1 MRLDENSLISEDKL
15 ILNAPSKIRIN
26 RVKVVHTGATE
37 ARSSGDVYQNPLGPI
52 RNQSI
57 IRNNTS
63 GILVRRNNA
72 SDKKPKIAI
81 KLNASNTVLIFIFTA
96 SFSLSCFAQLLIN
109 NSNVPDITMFLKC
122 SLNAH

>member
-1 MRLDENSLISEDKL
+1 VEITKLYIVRMRLEENSLISEDRL

-26 RVKVVHTGATE
+26 RVKVVNTGATE
-37 ARSSGDVYQNPLGPI
+37 ARSSGDVYPNPLGPI
-52 RNQSI
+52 RNPSI

-81 KLNASNTVLIFIFTA
+81 KLNASNTVLTFIA
-96 SFSLSCFAQLLIN
+96 LR
-109 NSNVPDITMFLKC
+109 
-122 SLNAH
+122 

>member
-1 MRLDENSLISEDKL
+1 VEITKLYIVSMRLEENSRISEDRL

-37 ARSSGDVYQNPLGPI
+37 ARSSGDVYPKPLGPI
-52 RNQSI
+52 RNPSV

-81 KLNASNTVLIFIFTA
+81 KLNASNAVLTFKI
-96 SFSLSCFAQLLIN
+96 LS
-109 NSNVPDITMFLKC
+109 
-122 SLNAH
+122 